1 MTKKAWFKYL
11 VKAQPHHTDYGGVVW
26 HGTYLTWLETAR
38 VECLQSVGVNFADFV
53 EMGCDLPVIEASLR
67 YHLPITLGMNVVV
80 KTRLVEQKGVRI
92 IWDYEIKSP
101 DDQELYLTA
110 KVVLVAIDRKKSKIM
125 RKLPPLF
132 QEALAKIKKIPL
144 T

>member
-1 MTKKAWFKYL
+1 MAEKTWFEYL

-38 VECLQSVGVNFADFV
+38 VECLQSVGINFADLV
-53 EMGCDLPVIEASLR
+53 GMGCDLPVIEASLR
-67 YHLPITLGMNVVV
+67 YHRPITLGMNAVV

-101 DDQELYLTA
+101 DNQELYLTA

-125 RKLPPLF
+125 RKLPPIF
-132 QEALAKIKKIPL
+132 QEALSKIINN
-144 T
+144 